1 MMNRIPRSISRNYP
15 FAIKGIARL
24 CSGHLGHHTPELRI
38 QLAMMF
44 AIDLAIVG
52 FFLAGPYLHDRM
64 SYVVVNYAV
73 VLWITAELVARWA
86 ATSSHRRFLSTPM
99 NWLDF
104 LILGTLLFPQYLSSF
119 AFLRV
124 ARIWSIVQRPVFAL
138 LLRRFGL
145 RERVD
150 VVIAFINLVVFLFLV
165 TGFVYTF
172 FFHREDIGIGFI
184 DALYFTV
191 TTMTTTGFGDVTL
204 PGTAGKLTSIVTMI
218 IGISLFVRLAQAL
231 VRPPKVTFDCAVCG
245 LQRHDADAVHC
256 KACGHTINIPDEGI

>member
-1 MMNRIPRSISRNYP
+1 MMDRMLKSPSRNHVLP
-15 FAIKGIARL
+15 LRGIMRL
-24 CSGHLGHHTPELRI
+24 CSGHFGHHTAELRI
-38 QLAMMF
+38 QLAIMF

-52 FFLAGPYLHDRM
+52 FFLAGPYLQNRT
-64 SYVVVNYAV
+64 SYVVINYAV
-73 VLWITAELVARWA
+73 VLWISAELVAKWA
-86 ATSSHRRFLSTPM
+86 ATSGARRFLSRPM

-104 LILGTLLFPQYLSSF
+104 LIVGTLLFPQYLSSF

-138 LLRRFGL
+138 LLRHLGL
-145 RERVD
+145 RTQID

-172 FFHREDIGIGFI
+172 FFHREDMGIGFI

-191 TTMTTTGFGDVTL
+191 TTMTTTGFGDITL

-218 IGISLFVRLAQAL
+218 IGISLFVRLAQAI
-231 VRPPKVTFDCAVCG
+231 VRPYKVTFDCSVCG

-256 KACGHTINIPDEGI
+256 KACGHTIDIRDEGM